1 MRRERA
7 AQGARLL
14 APRLKV
20 RSKDPHKLAGRLGP
34 QHLSPA
40 PHETDGVFGAEWV
53 GGTSLLR
60 ADDDRIQGREAS
72 IAPTAAACTPTPDAA
87 DGVPTSPRPGGC
99 GGVFVDV
106 VTAAATGLKP
116 VPVRPPRALSLSLS
130 LSSVGVASRPV
141 HNAVGCQCAHVHTRL
156 WVFG

>member
-53 GGTSLLR
+53 GGHV
-60 ADDDRIQGREAS
+60 AAQG
-72 IAPTAAACTPTPDAA
+72 
-87 DGVPTSPRPGGC
+87 
-99 GGVFVDV
+99 
-106 VTAAATGLKP
+106 
-116 VPVRPPRALSLSLS
+116 
-130 LSSVGVASRPV
+130 
-141 HNAVGCQCAHVHTRL
+141 
-156 WVFG
+156 